1 MSGTAA
7 PEVIPVAPVWGGDLN
22 LAQMGMPD
30 GIILS
35 GGQRQG
41 GVSFTPACRSGGDP
55 FSAQP
60 CRSRIAGDGEPQ
72 RHPCS

>member
-1 MSGTAA
+1 LTVEHQLQGG
-7 PEVIPVAPVWGGDLN
+7 VATHHFRRYANGKDLN

-41 GVSFTPACRSGGDP
+41 GVSFTLPSDQVVCRAVD
-55 FSAQP
+55 
-60 CRSRIAGDGEPQ
+60 R
-72 RHPCS
+72 